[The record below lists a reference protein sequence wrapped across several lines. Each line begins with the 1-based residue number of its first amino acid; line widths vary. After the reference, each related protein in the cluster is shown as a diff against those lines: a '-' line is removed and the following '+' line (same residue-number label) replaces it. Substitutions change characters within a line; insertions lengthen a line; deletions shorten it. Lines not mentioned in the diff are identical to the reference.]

1 MDFTPCCH
9 TTSKGL
15 GRRMKTT
22 TITKNISYGVLGLYT
37 LYGIF
42 AIPFAFFLLSVAIG
56 LIVYGASE
64 SLEITTAATIATG
77 AIAVLI
83 SKYNTG
89 KKEGF
94 SNDHGDM
101 IAKRVEQ
108 IRRPQPKLPIGVYA
122 SGYVEAFED
131 VSENVVPTATTT
143 DKDQAKTTSAAS
155 QPAPVTTPPSPSTTG
170 SAPPV
175 QTTATT
181 TTASQGTKTGFTDVK
196 GDGSDA
202 LFKLGVLPQEMKGG
216 YHIDQGTT
224 VLNALNA
231 LQPDQVKK
239 MSEDTQ
245 KLIDTQKSLMSMLGT
260 MKPMLSDGKQ
270 LIDTFQQM
278 FGPAPQGVPS
288 KM

>member
-1 MDFTPCCH
+1 MDFTSRCH

-15 GRRMKTT
+15 DRRMKTS

-42 AIPFAFFLLSVAIG
+42 AIPFAFFLLSVAVG
-56 LIVYGASE
+56 LIVFGVSE
-64 SLEITTAATIATG
+64 SVEITTASTIAAG
-77 AIAVLI
+77 AISVLI

-89 KKEGF
+89 SKKEGF

-101 IAKRVEQ
+101 IAKRIEH
-108 IRRPQPKLPIGVYA
+108 IRRVQPKLPVGVYA

-143 DKDQAKTTSAAS
+143 DKDQAKTTSAES
-155 QPAPVTTPPSPSTTG
+155 KPAPAASTPTTPPAAST
-170 SAPPV
+170 AP
-175 QTTATT
+175 TT
-181 TTASQGTKTGFTDVK
+181 QGTKTGFTDVK
-196 GDGSDA
+196 ADASDA
-202 LFKLGVLPQEMKGG
+202 LFKLGVLPQENKGG

-278 FGPAPQGVPS
+278 FGPVPQGVPS

>member
-1 MDFTPCCH
+1 MDFNTCCH

-15 GRRMKTT
+15 GRRMKTS

-37 LYGIF
+37 VYGIF
-42 AIPFAFFLLSVAIG
+42 AIPFAFFLLSVAVG
-56 LIVYGASE
+56 LIVYGISE
-64 SLEITTAATIATG
+64 SLEITTATVIATG
-77 AIAVLI
+77 AISVLI
-83 SKYNTG
+83 SQYGVGKS

-94 SNDHGDM
+94 MTDTGET
-101 IAKRVEQ
+101 IAKRIEH
-108 IRRPQPKLPIGVYA
+108 IRRPQPQAPIGVYP
-122 SGYVEAFED
+122 SGYVEGFED
-131 VSENVVPTATTT
+131 LSENVVATATTT
-143 DKDQAKTTSAAS
+143 DKDQPATTSAES
-155 QPAPVTTPPSPSTTG
+155 KPAPVEQKPLTTTPE
-170 SAPPV
+170 
-175 QTTATT
+175 QTNTPKQ
-181 TTASQGTKTGFTDVK
+181 SGFTDVK
-196 GDGSDA
+196 KDPSES

-216 YHIDQGTT
+216 FHIDQGTT

-278 FGPAPQGVPS
+278 FGPVPQGIKS
-288 KM
+288 

>member
-1 MDFTPCCH
+1 LDFTPCGH

-15 GRRMKTT
+15 DRRMKTS

-42 AIPFAFFLLSVAIG
+42 AIPFAFFLISVAIG
-56 LIVYGASE
+56 LIVFGISE
-64 SLEITTAATIATG
+64 SVEITTATTILTG
-77 AIAVLI
+77 AISVLI

-122 SGYVEAFED
+122 SGYVEGFED
-131 VSENVVPTATTT
+131 ISENVVPTATTT
-143 DKDQAKTTSAAS
+143 DKDQAKTTSAES
-155 QPAPVTTPPSPSTTG
+155 KPAAATPATST
-170 SAPPV
+170 S
-175 QTTATT
+175 TTATKPAT
-181 TTASQGTKTGFTDVK
+181 TNTTPTTSNFSDVNGNASEG
-196 GDGSDA
+196 
-202 LFKLGVLPQEMKGG
+202 LFKLGVLPQETKGG
-216 YHIDQGTT
+216 FHIDQGTT

-278 FGPAPQGVPS
+278 FGPAGQGAPS
-288 KM
+288 SM